1 MKQYDADFFRWTQ
14 ETSDHLR
21 RGEFARIDVAAL
33 VEEVEDLGKR
43 EKSALQSRIAVL
55 ISHLLKW
62 DLQPAKRSRSWQAT
76 IELQRNRIERL
87 LRDSPSLRPYLSE
100 ILPDAYSEAVLLA
113 IKDTGLDR
121 KTFGQTCP
129 YSAGEILSAK
139 DVSVHC

>member
-43 EKSALQSRIAVL
+43 EKSALQSRIAFL

-76 IELQRNRIERL
+76 IELQ
-87 LRDSPSLRPYLSE
+87 
-100 ILPDAYSEAVLLA
+100 
-113 IKDTGLDR
+113 
-121 KTFGQTCP
+121 
-129 YSAGEILSAK
+129 
-139 DVSVHC
+139 

>member
-14 ETSDHLR
+14 ETSDQLR

-43 EKSALQSRIAVL
+43 EKSALQSRVAVL
-55 ISHLLKW
+55 VSHLLKW

-76 IELQRNRIERL
+76 IQLQRSRIERL
-87 LRDSPSLRPYLSE
+87 LKQSSSLLPFLYE
-100 ILPDAYSEAVLLA
+100 ILPDVYAEAVLLA

-121 KTFGQTCP
+121 KTFAEACP
-129 YSAGEILSAK
+129 YRAEQILSAK
-139 DVSVHC
+139 DVSIHC

>member
-43 EKSALQSRIAVL
+43 EKSALQSRVAVL

-76 IELQRNRIERL
+76 IELQRSRIERL
-87 LRDSPSLRPYLSE
+87 LKDSPSLRPFLSE

-121 KTFGQTCP
+121 KTFAQTCP
-129 YSAGEILSAK
+129 YSADEILSAK
-139 DVSVHC
+139 WNML

>member
-14 ETSDHLR
+14 ETSDQLR
-21 RGEFARIDVAAL
+21 RGEFAQIDVSSL

-43 EKSALQSRIAVL
+43 EKSALQRHVAVL

-76 IELQRNRIERL
+76 IELQRARIDRL
-87 LRDSPSLRPYLSE
+87 LKQSPSLRPFLAE
-100 ILPDAYSEAVLLA
+100 TLPDAYAEAILLA

-121 KTFGQTCP
+121 KTFADTCP
-129 YSAGEILSAK
+129 YSATEILSAK
-139 DVSVHC
+139 DVSIHC